1 MKKHYAYIIL
11 LCCAALF
18 AAGCSWTCDEE
29 PVLPMPV
36 TANLDISVAFSG
48 RAADGYS
55 ITPAPEGDY
64 DDEYMKCLRIII
76 VRPDGTVEHNRLLS
90 FENNFVKKVGDV
102 DFRVVANE
110 KKKIYLFANEGF
122 TKVKN
127 KEPDNGTSELKTYDF
142 STIEAGKPFP
152 AKELAEY
159 KFTLGGATEELA
171 GPLPMSECHSVW
183 VPEQEDYACNL
194 FITRAAVKFSF
205 VFDNQSGEKRTLAGL
220 EINKLLRTEYYL
232 PRNAVYGEPDADGV
246 RDIISFEVPSW
257 EDSNNGYYTFKRY
270 FGENIDLPTD
280 KEIALPPIYLLEGKY
295 ADDAGTDGENG
306 RRNYS
311 TRIQLAEL
319 PDMWLEWQYFP
330 NLTRLPRNTH
340 VKVTAVIGKESTIAW
355 TVEILPYTEAVLKP
369 VFGLDEEE
377 PEP

>member
-76 VRPDGTVEHNRLLS
+76 VRPDGTVEHNRLLN

-142 STIEAGKPFP
+142 STIEAGKPP
-152 AKELAEY
+152 
-159 KFTLGGATEELA
+159 G
-171 GPLPMSECHSVW
+171 W
-183 VPEQEDYACNL
+183 
-194 FITRAAVKFSF
+194 
-205 VFDNQSGEKRTLAGL
+205 
-220 EINKLLRTEYYL
+220 
-232 PRNAVYGEPDADGV
+232 
-246 RDIISFEVPSW
+246 W
-257 EDSNNGYYTFKRY
+257 
-270 FGENIDLPTD
+270 
-280 KEIALPPIYLLEGKY
+280 
-295 ADDAGTDGENG
+295 
-306 RRNYS
+306 
-311 TRIQLAEL
+311 
-319 PDMWLEWQYFP
+319 
-330 NLTRLPRNTH
+330 
-340 VKVTAVIGKESTIAW
+340 
-355 TVEILPYTEAVLKP
+355 
-369 VFGLDEEE
+369 
-377 PEP
+377 